1 MDAMRHTER
10 ATGATRGVSLVEAMV
25 TLAVLA
31 IVATIAVPSLARLLD
46 TRRLNAAAHALATDL
61 QLARTDAVARNRVLR
76 LGLQAG
82 GGASCWVLHTGPAN
96 ACTCTAAATVC
107 AAGESEIRSVRF
119 DAADRVRV
127 EGNVGSIAFD
137 PLHGTSTPAGTLRVV
152 GTDRRAVQH
161 VVNAMGRA
169 RTCSP
174 GGLVPGHRAC

>member
-1 MDAMRHTER
+1 MDATRHTGR
-10 ATGATRGVSLVEAMV
+10 TGRGFTLVEAMV

-31 IVATIAVPSLARLLD
+31 IVAALAVPGLAQLLD

-76 LGLQAG
+76 LAVQAS
-82 GGASCWVLHTGPAN
+82 GAGSCWILHTGAAG
-96 ACTCTAAATVC
+96 ACSCSGAATIC
-107 AAGESEIRSVRF
+107 SAGDVEIRSARF
-119 DAADRVRV
+119 EAADRVRV
-127 EGNVGSIAFD
+127 EANVASIAFD

-152 GTDRRAVQH
+152 GGDGRSVQH

-174 GGLVPGHRAC
+174 SGLVPGHRAC